1 MKVICDN
8 CRAVYKIPDEKLV
21 KPVNKATCRQCG
33 HRMLIP
39 RPRVDADPDERT
51 LVTAV
56 PPTPAPPPPRS
67 EFNDDPPTNPLGRNP
82 EQTVPHGAD
91 VEIHTATPAPVKSQR
106 KIQNQSRQTESTQPT
121 RPARIPAGAAAGTH
135 DPAGDMSIAFM
146 GVVVAFIG
154 AVFLSVV
161 PLLPLPDYIGPFTS
175 AIGLMIASGGSL
187 LATLVMLT
195 GARGRKPA
203 KPLLSFFIAGAL
215 AFLLG
220 LIPMLAGSLSNTSAL
235 SSGTQTARIEIPPEQ
250 TVASSD
256 EVAKDEATPSEK
268 VEDAPPAK
276 KPAKPSTAKTD
287 TKKDTASSS
296 SSQRSRNSS
305 SSRSDSSSRR
315 DAAVAP
321 YEPPEPEPTRRSE
334 PQDIDE
340 LELPDDILLDEPD
353 EPARPTSSGRAT
365 PPATTR
371 PSGSSASS
379 VDSSLPERPS
389 VSAIDVMVKSNAN
402 VKRCFIKEQ
411 ASKGT
416 IPPRIDLKFTIRPDG
431 SATRVG
437 IKQVEYAATDLD
449 FCLGSAIKSIRFPPS
464 QKGQTLTFPLEVG

>member
-82 EQTVPHGAD
+82 EQTVPHATD
-91 VEIHTATPAPVKSQR
+91 VEIHTATPAPVQSQR
-106 KIQNQSRQTESTQPT
+106 RAPNKSRQTDASQPT
-121 RPARIPAGAAAGTH
+121 RPAKLPHGAPAAAH

-146 GVVVAFIG
+146 GVVVAFLG
-154 AVFLSVV
+154 AVFLAIV
-161 PLLPLPDYIGPFTS
+161 PLLPLPASISPFTS
-175 AIGLMIASGGSL
+175 AVGLMIASGGSL
-187 LATLVMLT
+187 LATLVMIT

-203 KPLLSFFIAGAL
+203 KPLISFFIAGVL

-220 LIPMLAGSLSNTSAL
+220 LFPMLAGSLSNASVL
-235 SSGTQTARIEIPPEQ
+235 SGDTNPATARIEIPPEP
-250 TVASSD
+250 TATGA
-256 EVAKDEATPSEK
+256 EEAA
-268 VEDAPPAK
+268 EDAKETPDEPK
-276 KPAKPSTAKTD
+276 
-287 TKKDTASSS
+287 ASSS
-296 SSQRSRNSS
+296 SKKPSS
-305 SSRSDSSSRR
+305 SNDEAKKESTKSSSSRRSRSDSSSRR
-315 DAAVAP
+315 EAAAAA
-321 YEPPEPEPTRRSE
+321 YEPEKTAPARRAEPAE
-334 PQDIDE
+334 IDE
-340 LELPDDILLDEPD
+340 LELPEDILADEPL
-353 EPARPTSSGRAT
+353 EPARPTSTSSGRASV
-365 PPATTR
+365 PKA
-371 PSGSSASS
+371 SSSAGSASS
-379 VDSSLPERPS
+379 STDSSLPERPS

-416 IPPRIDLKFTIRPDG
+416 LPPRIDLKFTIRPDG